1 MIKIKSYKENMQEL
15 LKIYPAEDVELAVHC
30 VSEGYFWDN
39 LTRRELEDRL
49 MRIYLDLEVRA
60 DGLNGITPNYSLFKY
75 SKCCYCE
82 FILETAYNSVEDE
95 RRRDIVGCFHEDDEL
110 QEAFLFNFEEDRLYR
125 FTRQPDNSF
134 IEEENSY
141 SRRFK
146 KNLREFFGTALEVM
160 EDLRESKSRRV
171 KNLSISAKQR
181 KEEARR
187 DAEAFELLE
196 NLLFKERCEQ
206 YAYRNNLDYLPIS
219 QDVHAWYS
227 KRIYDK
233 LSSEI
238 FNNKD
243 FKKDLLFSNAPVY
256 SDSTGTLRTD
266 IATFKYVLKPEDG
279 NCPTFKYALWT
290 VSIVGEEGLADA
302 QKKMDDIL
310 KKVVTINEAFLF
322 DPMTKK
328 WMRYTRQEN
337 DSVIVEEKS
346 YSRYLQKYMGSLL

>member
-1 MIKIKSYKENMQEL
+1 MIRSYKDIIKEL
-15 LKIYPAEDVELAVHC
+15 LEVAPEGYVELAVHC
-30 VSEGYFWDN
+30 ICERHLLDN
-39 LTRRELEDRL
+39 ISLREYRDGLLRVYLELE
-49 MRIYLDLEVRA
+49 VTA
-60 DGLNGITPNYSLFKY
+60 DGFDGVTPNFSLFKH
-75 SKCCYCE
+75 SNCSDCE
-82 FILETAYNSVEDE
+82 FILETAYNKVEDE
-95 RRRDIVGCFHEDDEL
+95 RRREITAIFHQDDEV
-110 QEAFLFNFEEDRLYR
+110 QEAFLFNLEEDKLYR
-125 FTRQPDNSF
+125 FTRQSDNSF

-146 KNLREFFGTALEVM
+146 KDIRHFFGTPLEVV
-160 EDLRESKSRRV
+160 EKTDDCISDIYLDLEEGETREGNRK
-171 KNLSISAKQR
+171 I
-181 KEEARR
+181 KEEIRK
-187 DAEAFELLE
+187 LI
-196 NLLFKERCEQ
+196 FKDRCEE
-206 YAYRNNLDYLPIS
+206 YAHRNNLDYLPVT

-238 FNNKD
+238 LNNKD
-243 FKKDLLFSNAPVY
+243 FKKDLLFTNAPVY

-302 QKKMDDIL
+302 QQKMDDIL

-322 DPMTKK
+322 DPTTKK

-346 YSRYLQKYMGSLL
+346 YSRYLQKYMGSLIS